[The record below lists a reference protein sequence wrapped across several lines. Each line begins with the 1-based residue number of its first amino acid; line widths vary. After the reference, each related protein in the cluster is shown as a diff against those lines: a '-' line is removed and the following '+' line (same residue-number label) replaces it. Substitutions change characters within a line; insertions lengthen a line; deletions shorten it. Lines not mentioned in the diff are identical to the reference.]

1 MFGLS
6 KNLDIRHVV
15 VALLSAAAI
24 FAAITAIP
32 STSNGNGILAS
43 VAPQSAEAFEGGF
56 DGDHAWV
63 KISAGDVVGGAAE
76 AICRRY
82 AGPFGGM
89 CPGFAARASELVG
102 GGASG
107 VWAEVYI
114 DHVNAGTW

>member
-1 MFGLS
+1 MHALS
-6 KNLDIRHVV
+6 KTLDIRHVV
-15 VALLSAAAI
+15 VAVLAAAAI
-24 FAAITAIP
+24 FAVIAAIP
-32 STSNGNGILAS
+32 ASSSGDGVLSS

-56 DGDHAWV
+56 DGNHAWV

-82 AGPFGGM
+82 AGPFVGL
-89 CPGFAARASELVG
+89 CPEFASRASALVG

-114 DHVNAGTW
+114 NHVNVGTW